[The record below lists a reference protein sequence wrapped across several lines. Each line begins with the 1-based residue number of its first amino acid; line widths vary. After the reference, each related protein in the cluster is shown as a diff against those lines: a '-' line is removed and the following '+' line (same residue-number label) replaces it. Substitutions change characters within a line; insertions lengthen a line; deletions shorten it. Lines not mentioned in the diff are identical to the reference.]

1 MDSSTNVSLLGNL
14 PPLAIT
20 LITLYLFFA
29 LAHKIVS
36 FMIPFNVSSM
46 RVDQDNISAEVKRQ
60 TKIQQEQLQIEKQRL
75 QIEIEKLNLERAKLN
90 LPLYVPVSV
99 ATEQPRTTSAE
110 NNKPAV

>member
-20 LITLYLFFA
+20 LITLYLFIA

-46 RVDQDNISAEVKRQ
+46 RVDQDCRFVKRFSVFFKFFL
-60 TKIQQEQLQIEKQRL
+60 KIFD
-75 QIEIEKLNLERAKLN
+75 KL
-90 LPLYVPVSV
+90 
-99 ATEQPRTTSAE
+99 
-110 NNKPAV
+110 